1 MVSFHFRKEWYKNPI
16 SDKYRNVVIKVPLN
30 ESMKEK
36 KEENGSIF
44 EKWQPTYNVGAVN
57 AGRDYI
63 LYSETSLR
71 LLVN

>member
-36 KEENGSIF
+36 KEE
-44 EKWQPTYNVGAVN
+44 KVV
-57 AGRDYI
+57 
-63 LYSETSLR
+63 SLKNDN
-71 LLVN
+71 LPIMWGL